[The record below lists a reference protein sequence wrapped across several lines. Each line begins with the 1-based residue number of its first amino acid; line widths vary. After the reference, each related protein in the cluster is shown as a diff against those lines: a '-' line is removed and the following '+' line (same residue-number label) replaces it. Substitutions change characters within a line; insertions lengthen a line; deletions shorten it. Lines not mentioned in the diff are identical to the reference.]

1 MAKDKEKKFNPVA
14 EHKKTEKNKA
24 IKKNKANVTAQ
35 RNERLVHRNPLR
47 LQQQIDEMKATQEAQ
62 GGELRPRDRELLQKL
77 EREVKSIHKAREVAG
92 IVDKG
97 TLGKRR
103 REDGDGDRH
112 NPNRDELG
120 AGRGPRSGWKNTR
133 DESPP
138 TDEDVR
144 GIPMPRDTPPPIPYR
159 TPSTT
164 QQPAQRAVSAAPAKT
179 VYSAAPQVRNLQKEA
194 TSKFVP
200 AAVAAKLKALKGEVA
215 PGGRYLEP
223 EEVDALEAAGYSQSA
238 AAAVDAA
245 PLIAPERGED
255 DVTRLNA
262 EELAFE
268 RELAHAT
275 MKKGGELIVE
285 EAEKEAQFLMMAD
298 GNDGTNM
305 ADKAQMYLKRV
316 ELEEVDDEDG

>member
-24 IKKNKANVTAQ
+24 IKKNKANITAQ
-35 RNERLVHRNPLR
+35 RNERLAHRNPDR
-47 LQQQIDEMKATQEAQ
+47 LQQQIDEIKATQEAQ
-62 GGELRPRDRELLQKL
+62 GGEIRPRDREILQKL
-77 EREVKSIHKAREVAG
+77 ERDVKSIRKAREDAG
-92 IVDKG
+92 VVDKG

-103 REDGDGDRH
+103 REDGGD
-112 NPNRDELG
+112 NPNTSEIG
-120 AGRGPRSGWKNTR
+120 GGRGGQQRGR
-133 DESPP
+133 REDSPP

-144 GIPMPRDTPPPIPYR
+144 RIPMPRDTPPPIPYR
-159 TPSTT
+159 A
-164 QQPAQRAVSAAPAKT
+164 PATNPQRATPAAPAKT

-200 AAVAAKLKALKGEVA
+200 AAVAAKLKALKGETA

-223 EEVDALEAAGYSQSA
+223 EEVDALEAAGYAAKSA
-238 AAAVDAA
+238 VENQTQT
-245 PLIAPERGED
+245 PPISSIKPED

-275 MKKGGELIVE
+275 MEKDAELIVE
-285 EAEKEAQFLMMAD
+285 EAEKEAEFLIMAD
-298 GNDGTNM
+298 DNGGNE
-305 ADKAQMYLKRV
+305 ADKAQMYLRRV
-316 ELEEVDDEDG
+316 EMEEVEDEDG